1 MLKLEEAKSLKNECA
16 ERADLNADL
25 EECDQMLKLEE
36 AKVVHA
42 QNEAA
47 QMKQELERR
56 VAEKDEEIENVR
68 KTYHKK
74 LEAMQASIQEA
85 EVKAKTELGRLKK
98 KFDSDFAEMQRSFDQ
113 AKREKMELE
122 QQLEEEVRQKNEF
135 YDKLNM
141 QERKNVTLAADN
153 EDLRSNLDRVGK

>member
-1 MLKLEEAKSLKNECA
+1 MDKSLKNECA

-56 VAEKDEEIENVR
+56 VAEKDDEIENVR

-74 LEAMQASIQEA
+74 LEAMQVRMWRGWERDESGMHMIYEW
-85 EVKAKTELGRLKK
+85 LK
-98 KFDSDFAEMQRSFDQ
+98 
-113 AKREKMELE
+113 
-122 QQLEEEVRQKNEF
+122 
-135 YDKLNM
+135 
-141 QERKNVTLAADN
+141 
-153 EDLRSNLDRVGK
+153 GC